1 MELPIDNET
10 LIGAL
15 EEIVNNL
22 KKRNKDIEH
31 IKIASERGDGKAHVL
46 IDLTFQTKNDFKN
59 FTLETGQTI
68 KIEI

>member
-10 LIGAL
+10 LIGTL

-22 KKRNKDIEH
+22 KKRNKDVEH
-31 IKIASERGDGKAHVL
+31 IKIISEREDVKAHVL
-46 IDLTFQTKNDFKN
+46 IDLTFQTKSDFKD
-59 FTLETGQTI
+59 FALETGQTI